1 MPSRHHV
8 TLVARQLKNR
18 LNGRAFLT
26 IPRVEA
32 TEMLRDVSGEE
43 TTRIKSAIGAD
54 LDLALLEQGV
64 RSYPRFADTTTGDTI
79 RLFHA
84 GSVLG
89 SVIDLLIYPSTET
102 DKDLGDLLVKIKGKW
117 KWSTPTGPA
126 ALVETDEALERAGG
140 AAPEPAGQG
149 SAE

>member
-1 MPSRHHV
+1 MPSRHHI
-8 TLVARQLKNR
+8 TIVARNLKTR

-26 IPRVEA
+26 IPRVEV

-54 LDLALLEQGV
+54 LDMALLEQGV
-64 RSYPRFADTTTGDTI
+64 RCYPRFGETTTGDTI

-89 SVIDLLIYPSTET
+89 SVVDLMVHPSTET
-102 DKDLGDLLVKIKGKW
+102 DKDLGEMLTKIKGKW

-126 ALVETDEALERAGG
+126 AFIENAPAVDAGDATEAVPSE
-140 AAPEPAGQG
+140 
-149 SAE
+149 S

>member
-1 MPSRHHV
+1 MPSRHHI
-8 TLVARQLKNR
+8 TTVARNLKNQ

-26 IPRVEA
+26 IPRTDV

-43 TTRIKSAIGAD
+43 TTRIKSVIGAD
-54 LDLALLEQGV
+54 LDMALLEQGV
-64 RSYPRFADTTTGDTI
+64 RCYPRFQDTTTGDTI

-89 SVIDLLIYPSTET
+89 SVVDLLVHPSTET
-102 DKDLGDLLVKIKGKW
+102 DKDLGDMLVKIKGKW

-126 ALVETDEALERAGG
+126 ALIETESAAHAVENH
-140 AAPEPAGQG
+140 
-149 SAE
+149 AEK